1 MYLLKF
7 ERRISLALTIVGF
20 LMLALALISSDEGR
34 IAFLVFG
41 ILFSLIGSPYL
52 FYFFSDARKR
62 QLQPDMLR
70 DYLNLNALLEINGL
84 QFTVIPFPDEFKVPA
99 SMVIAVLLQNAHS
112 TPRLFRL
119 KIKSGSLFGA
129 KVKYEVEVGGG
140 EVGVFNIHSTLPE
153 NTKPGTVAIRYK
165 VKVKKCK
172 GIGVRVIEREGMRYF
187 QHFVS
192 AQHEIF
198 FDILSGKNLQTPPQ
212 NAILPRGYTIIY
224 RKDMAEPDLSILQQL
239 EQFAE
244 LQTQNGE
251 KG

>member
-99 SMVIAVLLQNAHS
+99 SMVIAVLLQNA
-112 TPRLFRL
+112 
-119 KIKSGSLFGA
+119 
-129 KVKYEVEVGGG
+129 
-140 EVGVFNIHSTLPE
+140 
-153 NTKPGTVAIRYK
+153 
-165 VKVKKCK
+165 
-172 GIGVRVIEREGMRYF
+172 
-187 QHFVS
+187 
-192 AQHEIF
+192 
-198 FDILSGKNLQTPPQ
+198 
-212 NAILPRGYTIIY
+212 
-224 RKDMAEPDLSILQQL
+224 
-239 EQFAE
+239 
-244 LQTQNGE
+244 
-251 KG
+251 